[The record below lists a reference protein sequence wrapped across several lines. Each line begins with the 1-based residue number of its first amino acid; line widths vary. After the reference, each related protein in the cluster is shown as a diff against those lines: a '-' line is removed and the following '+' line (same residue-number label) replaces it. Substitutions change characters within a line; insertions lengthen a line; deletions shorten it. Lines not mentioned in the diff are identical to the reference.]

1 MSERAPTPRRAGR
14 PAEPAALGNIIVVLS
29 HTTEP
34 RNLGATARALKTM
47 GIGRLRLVNP
57 LDHLGREARALAHG
71 AEELLER
78 AVLYEDVRAAVADAS
93 VVAGTTCR
101 SRQLRKG
108 APLPPQELAARLA
121 EHAAT
126 GPVALLFGT
135 ERTGLTNDE
144 LNLCRY
150 QSTVPMAQPQ
160 PSLNLA
166 QTVMLYA
173 WEIRRAC
180 LAAAAPP
187 ARTARPAPGAPEAP
201 GASTRGVS
209 HPHRG
214 TRLPTQEELDTAY
227 AHLAA
232 AMAAVGYGATER
244 RKFLT
249 YLRHLHQRAGIVN
262 WELQIYHLLSRRI
275 LDALGRPR
283 FRGAPGGDD
292 DEA

>member
-1 MSERAPTPRRAGR
+1 MSERVPTTRRAGR
-14 PAEPAALGNIIVVLS
+14 PAEPAALDNIVVVLS

-34 RNLGATARALKTM
+34 RNLGAAARALKTM
-47 GIGRLRLVNP
+47 GLRRLRLVRP
-57 LDHLGREARALAHG
+57 PDHLGRDARAVAHG
-71 AEELLER
+71 AEELLEQ
-78 AVLYEDVRAAVADAS
+78 AILYDDVRDAVADIV

-108 APLPPQELAARLA
+108 ALLPPEALAARLA
-121 EHAAT
+121 EHAAA

-150 QSTVPMAQPQ
+150 QSTVPMAQHQ

-166 QTVMLYA
+166 QSVMLYA
-173 WEIRRAC
+173 WELRRAC
-180 LAAAAPP
+180 LAATATAA
-187 ARTARPAPGAPEAP
+187 ATTRPA
-201 GASTRGVS
+201 SIRGVS

-214 TRLPTQEELDTAY
+214 TRLPSLEELDTLY

-232 AMAAVGYGATER
+232 AMGSVGYSDAEK

-275 LDALGRPR
+275 LDALEQPR
-283 FRGAPGGDD
+283 FRGLPDDGDD
-292 DEA
+292 GA

>member
-1 MSERAPTPRRAGR
+1 MNDRSSPTRRAGR
-14 PAEPAALGNIIVVLS
+14 PAAPATLDNIVVVLS

-34 RNLGATARALKTM
+34 GNLGAAARALKTM
-47 GIGRLRLVNP
+47 GLRRLRLVRP
-57 LDHLGREARALAHG
+57 HDHLGREALALAHG
-71 AEELLER
+71 AEELLEQ
-78 AVLYEDVRAAVADAS
+78 AVLFDDVRDAVADAV

-108 APLPPQELAARLA
+108 ALLPPEALAARLA
-121 EHAAT
+121 DHAAA
-126 GPVALLFGT
+126 GPVALLFGA

-150 QSTVPMAQPQ
+150 QSTVPMAQHQ

-166 QTVMLYA
+166 QAVMLYA

-180 LAAAAPP
+180 LAAAAAASP
-187 ARTARPAPGAPEAP
+187 ARASRPAPPAFAH
-201 GASTRGVS
+201 AVS

-214 TRLPTQEELDTAY
+214 TRLPSQEELDTAY
-227 AHLAA
+227 AHIAA
-232 AMAAVGYGATER
+232 VMAAVGYRDAER

-249 YLRHLHQRAGIVN
+249 YLRHMHQRAGIVN
-262 WELQIYHLLSRRI
+262 WEVQIYHLLSRRI

-283 FRGAPGGDD
+283 FRGLPEDGGN
-292 DEA
+292 EA

>member
-1 MSERAPTPRRAGR
+1 MSERSSTTRRAGR
-14 PAEPAALGNIIVVLS
+14 TAEPVALGNIVVILS

-34 RNLGATARALKTM
+34 GNLGAAARALKTM
-47 GIGRLRLVNP
+47 GLHRLRLVRP
-57 LDHLGREARALAHG
+57 HDHLGREALALAHG
-71 AEELLER
+71 AEELLEQ
-78 AVLYEDVRAAVADAS
+78 AVLFDDVRDAVADTV

-108 APLPPQELAARLA
+108 ALLPPEELAVRLA
-121 EHAAT
+121 DHAAA

-135 ERTGLTNDE
+135 ERTGLTNEE

-150 QSTVPMAQPQ
+150 QSTVPMAQHQ

-166 QTVMLYA
+166 QAVMLYA

-180 LAAAAPP
+180 LAAAAASP
-187 ARTARPAPGAPEAP
+187 ARAPRPAPP
-201 GASTRGVS
+201 ASAHAVS

-214 TRLPTQEELDTAY
+214 TRLPSQAELDTVY
-227 AHLAA
+227 AHIAA
-232 AMAAVGYGATER
+232 VMAAVGYSDTER

-249 YLRHLHQRAGIVN
+249 HLRHMHQRAGIVN
-262 WELQIYHLLSRRI
+262 WEMQIYHLLSRRI

-283 FRGAPGGDD
+283 FRGLPEDGGD
-292 DEA
+292 EA